1 MLKFR
6 SFYYIATET
15 KFIQIQ
21 MSSSP
26 QHSFFPASGQ
36 NLPTGSQTLTVS
48 QALQYF
54 ALTLKKPNNYLRI
67 VRRYLEYC
75 IEHQAAIDQVSSSL
89 YTAGQRPSL
98 VSPVRKFIRFAAEH
112 QITRVVLDP
121 EQSKVPPA
129 ANELILGYL
138 SEANL
143 LEESKVTYTKS
154 LNAFF
159 AWLDKERAGGALVS
173 FSHTTVRKYLE
184 RMKKQQASPFTIQV
198 RLSAIKGLARWIV
211 DHHDRLPGMQF
222 PLEGMPNGNTMRS
235 LDRDQLDALRG
246 IDRIRSPRLEQQF
259 HRDGLSEEGRTWLL
273 DCVADS
279 KWQAIITLMGWCG
292 LRTIEVT
299 RLRVRDVDFAATR
312 LYVQGKGKEDKVAV
326 QLLEECAYFVA
337 QYIKEYE
344 RGKSNNEPLFPGLTT
359 RQIRYHTRKY
369 LKKAGLKTAR
379 ISAHSL
385 RHTTGQV
392 LLKQGVDPIYVQRH
406 LRHKSFTTTQIY
418 VQQQSEK
425 EYFKNIP

>member
-1 MLKFR
+1 MSQPPSSL
-6 SFYYIATET
+6 ATAASSKRKPSEERGDST
-15 KFIQIQ
+15 KAVDLI
-21 MSSSP
+21 
-26 QHSFFPASGQ
+26 G
-36 NLPTGSQTLTVS
+36 QTLTVG

-54 ALTLKKPNNYLRI
+54 ALSLKKPNNYLRI

-75 IEHQAAIDQVSSSL
+75 IEHRATIDQVSSSL
-89 YTAGQRPSL
+89 YTSDQRPSL

-112 QITRVVLDP
+112 QITHVVADP
-121 EQSKVPPA
+121 EQIKVPPA

-143 LEESKVTYTKS
+143 LEESKITYTKS

-159 AWLDKERAGGALVS
+159 LWMDRERAKGSQVS
-173 FSHTTVRKYLE
+173 FSHNTVRKYLDWM
-184 RMKKQQASPFTIQV
+184 RKQQVSPFTIQV
-198 RLSAIKGLARWIV
+198 RLSAIKGLARWVV
-211 DHHDRLPGMQF
+211 DHHDRLPGVAG
-222 PLEGMPNGNTMRS
+222 PKGDTSTS

-246 IDRIRSPRLEQQF
+246 IDQIRAPRLEQQF

-292 LRTIEVT
+292 LRTVEVT
-299 RLRVRDVDFAATR
+299 RLKVRDVDFSASR

-326 QLLEECAYFVA
+326 QLLEECAYFLA
-337 QYIKEYE
+337 LYLDEYNLSNI
-344 RGKSNNEPLFPGLTT
+344 GKGTLFPGLTT
-359 RQIRYHTRKY
+359 RQIRYHTGKF

-379 ISAHSL
+379 VSAHSL
-385 RHTTGQV
+385 RHTTGQI

-406 LRHKSFTTTQIY
+406 LRHKSFATTQIY
-418 VQQQSEK
+418 VQQQTEK
-425 EYFKNIP
+425 EYFKNLDDKP

>member
-1 MLKFR
+1 MSQPPSSL
-6 SFYYIATET
+6 ATAASSKRKPSEERGDST
-15 KFIQIQ
+15 KAVDLI
-21 MSSSP
+21 
-26 QHSFFPASGQ
+26 G
-36 NLPTGSQTLTVS
+36 QTLTVG

-54 ALTLKKPNNYLRI
+54 ALSLKKPNNYLRI

-75 IEHQAAIDQVSSSL
+75 IEHRATIDQVSSSL
-89 YTAGQRPSL
+89 YASGQRPSL

-112 QITRVVLDP
+112 QITHVVADP
-121 EQSKVPPA
+121 EQIKVPPA

-143 LEESKVTYTKS
+143 LEESKITYTKS

-159 AWLDKERAGGALVS
+159 LWMDRERAKGSQVS
-173 FSHTTVRKYLE
+173 FSHNTVRKYLDWM
-184 RMKKQQASPFTIQV
+184 RKQQVSPFTIQV
-198 RLSAIKGLARWIV
+198 RLSAIKGLARWVV
-211 DHHDRLPGMQF
+211 DHHDRLPGVAG
-222 PLEGMPNGNTMRS
+222 PKGDTSTS

-246 IDRIRSPRLEQQF
+246 IDQIRAPRLEQQF

-292 LRTIEVT
+292 LRTVEVI
-299 RLRVRDVDFAATR
+299 RLKVRDVDFSASR

-326 QLLEECAYFVA
+326 QLLEECAYFLA
-337 QYIKEYE
+337 LYLDEYNLSNI
-344 RGKSNNEPLFPGLTT
+344 GKGTLFPGLTT
-359 RQIRYHTRKY
+359 RQIRYHTGKF

-379 ISAHSL
+379 VSAHSL
-385 RHTTGQV
+385 RHTTGQI

-406 LRHKSFTTTQIY
+406 LRHKSFATTQIY
-418 VQQQSEK
+418 VQQQTEK
-425 EYFKNIP
+425 EYFKNLDDKP

>member
-1 MLKFR
+1 M
-6 SFYYIATET
+6 T
-15 KFIQIQ
+15 
-21 MSSSP
+21 
-26 QHSFFPASGQ
+26 
-36 NLPTGSQTLTVS
+36 NLPTTSRGSHRPTTGAVSTGGQTLTVS

-54 ALTLKKPNNYLRI
+54 ALSLKKPNNYLRI

-75 IEHQAAIDQVSSSL
+75 IEHSNSIDPVSSSF
-89 YTAGQRPSL
+89 YTAGHRPSMI
-98 VSPVRKFIRFAAEH
+98 SPVRKFVRFAAEH
-112 QITRVVLDP
+112 QIVRVVADP
-121 EQSKVPPA
+121 EQSTVPPA

-143 LEESKVTYTKS
+143 MEESKATYTKS

-159 AWLDKERAGGALVS
+159 AWLDAERSGGGLVN

-184 RMKKQQASPFTIQV
+184 GMKKQQISPFTVQV
-198 RLSAIKGLARWIV
+198 RLSAIKGLSRWVV
-211 DHHDRLPGMQF
+211 DHHDRLSI
-222 PLEGMPNGNTMRS
+222 S
-235 LDRDQLDALRG
+235 LDRDQLDGLRG

-259 HRDGLSEEGRTWLL
+259 HRDGLSEEGRIWLL

-292 LRTIEVT
+292 LRTVEVT
-299 RLRVRDVDFAATR
+299 RLLVKDVDFTAKR
-312 LYVQGKGKEDKVAV
+312 LYVHGKGKDDKVAI

-337 QYIKEYE
+337 LYIKEYD
-344 RGKSNNEPLFPGLTT
+344 RGNSGSEPLFPGLTT

-369 LKKAGLKTAR
+369 LVKAGLKTAR

-406 LRHKSFTTTQIY
+406 QRHKSFATTQIY

-425 EYFKNIP
+425 EYFKQLNRTARS

>member
-1 MLKFR
+1 MN
-6 SFYYIATET
+6 
-15 KFIQIQ
+15 
-21 MSSSP
+21 
-26 QHSFFPASGQ
+26 
-36 NLPTGSQTLTVS
+36 NLPTTSHADHHPITGDMFPDGRCTGSQTLTVS

-54 ALTLKKPNNYLRI
+54 ALSLKKPNNYLRI

-75 IEHQAAIDQVSSSL
+75 IEHRATIDQVSSSL

-112 QITRVVLDP
+112 RITHVVADP
-121 EQSKVPPA
+121 EQSAVPPA

-138 SEANL
+138 SEVNL
-143 LEESKVTYTKS
+143 LEESKATYTKS

-159 AWLDKERAGGALVS
+159 AWLDAERAGGGLVN

-184 RMKKQQASPFTIQV
+184 GMRKQQISPFTIQV
-198 RLSAIKGLARWIV
+198 RLSAIKGLARWVV
-211 DHHDRLPGMQF
+211 DHHDRLPGVDS
-222 PLEGMPNGNTMRS
+222 PTS

-292 LRTIEVT
+292 LRTVEVT
-299 RLRVRDVDFAATR
+299 RLRVRDVDFTVSR

-337 QYIKEYE
+337 LYIREYD
-344 RGKSNNEPLFPGLTT
+344 RGNSGSEPLFPGLTT
-359 RQIRYHTRKY
+359 RQIRYHTGKF
-369 LKKAGLKTAR
+369 LQKAGLKTAR

-406 LRHKSFTTTQIY
+406 LRHKSFATTQIY

-425 EYFKNIP
+425 EYFRKLDASTSS

>member
-1 MLKFR
+1 
-6 SFYYIATET
+6 
-15 KFIQIQ
+15 
-21 MSSSP
+21 MSQLPSP
-26 QHSFFPASGQ
+26 FHGDHR
-36 NLPTGSQTLTVS
+36 PTTGGQTLTVS

-75 IEHQAAIDQVSSSL
+75 IEHRYTIDPVSSTL
-89 YTAGQRPSL
+89 YTAGHRPNMI
-98 VSPVRKFIRFAAEH
+98 SPVRKFVRFAAEH
-112 QITRVVLDP
+112 KIVRVVADP
-121 EQSKVPPA
+121 ESSTVPPA

-143 LEESKVTYTKS
+143 REESKATYTRS

-159 AWLDKERAGGALVS
+159 AYLAGERQGGALVN
-173 FSHTTVRKYLE
+173 FSHTTVRKYLDQL
-184 RMKKQQASPFTIQV
+184 KKDQISPFTIQV
-198 RLSAIKGLARWIV
+198 RLSAIKGLARWVV
-211 DHHDRLPGMQF
+211 DHYDKLPVD
-222 PLEGMPNGNTMRS
+222 
-235 LDRDQLDALRG
+235 LDRDQLDGLRG

-273 DCVADS
+273 DCVVDS

-292 LRTIEVT
+292 LRTVEVT
-299 RLRVRDVDFAATR
+299 RLLVKDVDFAAKR
-312 LYVQGKGKEDKVAV
+312 LYVHGKGKDDKVAI

-337 QYIKEYE
+337 LYIKEYD
-344 RGKSNNEPLFPGLTT
+344 RGNSGSEVLFPGLTT

-369 LKKAGLKTAR
+369 LVKAGLKTAR

-406 LRHKSFTTTQIY
+406 LRHKSFATTQIY

-425 EYFKNIP
+425 EYFKHLNRRSKSVD

>member
-1 MLKFR
+1 MN
-6 SFYYIATET
+6 
-15 KFIQIQ
+15 
-21 MSSSP
+21 
-26 QHSFFPASGQ
+26 
-36 NLPTGSQTLTVS
+36 NLPSPSRRDQALTTSGQTLTVS

-75 IEHQAAIDQVSSSL
+75 LEHRATIDQISSSL
-89 YTAGQRPSL
+89 YTTGQRPSL
-98 VSPVRKFIRFAAEH
+98 VSPVRKFVRFAAEH
-112 QITRVVLDP
+112 QITRVIADQQ
-121 EQSKVPPA
+121 QSAIPPA

-159 AWLDKERAGGALVS
+159 AWLDAERAVGGLVN

-184 RMKKQQASPFTIQV
+184 GMKKQQISPFTIQV
-198 RLSAIKGLARWIV
+198 RLSAIKGLSRWVV
-211 DHHDRLPGMQF
+211 DHHDRLPGVAS
-222 PLEGMPNGNTMRS
+222 PTP
-235 LDRDQLDALRG
+235 LDRDQLDGLRG

-292 LRTIEVT
+292 LRTVEVT
-299 RLRVRDVDFAATR
+299 RLRVRDVDFTASR

-326 QLLEECAYFVA
+326 QLLEACAYFVA
-337 QYIKEYE
+337 LYIKEYG
-344 RGKSNNEPLFPGLTT
+344 RGNSGSESLFPGLTT
-359 RQIRYHTRKY
+359 RQIRYHTCKF
-369 LKKAGLKTAR
+369 LQKAGLKTSR

-406 LRHKSFTTTQIY
+406 LRHKSFATTQIY

-425 EYFKNIP
+425 EYFRNLDSLQGNPVG

>member
-1 MLKFR
+1 M
-6 SFYYIATET
+6 T
-15 KFIQIQ
+15 
-21 MSSSP
+21 
-26 QHSFFPASGQ
+26 
-36 NLPTGSQTLTVS
+36 NLPSPSRSDHGSTTGAVSTVAVSTAAVSTGGQTLTVS

-54 ALTLKKPNNYLRI
+54 ALSLKKPNNYLRI

-75 IEHQAAIDQVSSSL
+75 IEHRATIDSVSSSL
-89 YTAGQRPSL
+89 YTAGQPPSMI
-98 VSPVRKFIRFAAEH
+98 SPVRKFVRFAAEH
-112 QITRVVLDP
+112 QIMRVVADP
-121 EQSKVPPA
+121 EQSTVPPA

-143 LEESKVTYTKS
+143 LEESKATYTKS

-159 AWLDKERAGGALVS
+159 AWLDSERSGGALVN
-173 FSHTTVRKYLE
+173 FSHTTVRKYLAG
-184 RMKKQQASPFTIQV
+184 MKKQQVSPFTIQV
-198 RLSAIKGLARWIV
+198 RLSAIKGLSRWVV
-211 DHHDRLPGMQF
+211 DHHDRLPGAGGHGGGA
-222 PLEGMPNGNTMRS
+222 PDS

-273 DCVADS
+273 DCVVDS

-292 LRTIEVT
+292 LRTVEVT
-299 RLRVRDVDFAATR
+299 RLRVRDVDFSASR

-326 QLLEECAYFVA
+326 QLLEECAYFLA
-337 QYIKEYE
+337 LYIKEYE
-344 RGKSNNEPLFPGLTT
+344 RGNSGSEPLFPGLTT
-359 RQIRYHTRKY
+359 RQIRYHTGKF

-406 LRHKSFTTTQIY
+406 LRHKSFATTQIY

-425 EYFKNIP
+425 EYFKKLNDS

>member
-1 MLKFR
+1 
-6 SFYYIATET
+6 
-15 KFIQIQ
+15 
-21 MSSSP
+21 MSNLSRYRE
-26 QHSFFPASGQ
+26 HHLAASG
-36 NLPTGSQTLTVS
+36 QTLTVS

-54 ALTLKKPNNYLRI
+54 ALSLKKPNNYLRI
-67 VRRYLEYC
+67 VRHYLEYC
-75 IEHQAAIDQVSSSL
+75 IEHQATIDPVSSSL
-89 YTAGQRPSL
+89 YTAGQRPSMI
-98 VSPVRKFIRFAAEH
+98 SPVRKFVRFAAEH
-112 QITRVVLDP
+112 KITHVVADP
-121 EQSKVPPA
+121 VQSKVPPA

-143 LEESKVTYTKS
+143 LEESKSTYTKS

-159 AWLDKERAGGALVS
+159 AWLDKERADGALVT

-184 RMKKQQASPFTIQV
+184 GMKKQQVSPFTIQV
-198 RLSAIKGLARWIV
+198 RLSAIKGLARWVV
-211 DHHDRLPGMQF
+211 DHHDRLPGTDT
-222 PLEGMPNGNTMRS
+222 PNGKAPSS
-235 LDRDQLDALRG
+235 LDRDQLDGLRG
-246 IDRIRSPRLEQQF
+246 IDRIRSPRLERQF
-259 HRDGLSEEGRTWLL
+259 HRDGLSEEGRAWLL

-292 LRTIEVT
+292 LRTVEVT
-299 RLRVRDVDFAATR
+299 RLRVRDVDFSASR
-312 LYVQGKGKEDKVAV
+312 LYVQGKGKEDKVAI

-337 QYIKEYE
+337 LYIKEYE
-344 RGKSNNEPLFPGLTT
+344 RGISGNEALFPGLTT

-369 LKKAGLKTAR
+369 LQRAGLKTAR

-406 LRHKSFTTTQIY
+406 LRHKSFATTQIY

-425 EYFKNIP
+425 EYFRNLDSLQGNP

>member
-1 MLKFR
+1 M
-6 SFYYIATET
+6 T
-15 KFIQIQ
+15 
-21 MSSSP
+21 
-26 QHSFFPASGQ
+26 
-36 NLPTGSQTLTVS
+36 NLPTTSRGSHRPTTGAVSTGGQTLTVS

-75 IEHQAAIDQVSSSL
+75 IEHRSTIDPVSSSL
-89 YTAGQRPSL
+89 YTAGQRPSGMPSSM
-98 VSPVRKFIRFAAEH
+98 VSPVRKFVRFAAEH
-112 QITRVVLDP
+112 QIVRVVADP
-121 EQSKVPPA
+121 EQSTVPPA

-143 LEESKVTYTKS
+143 REESKVTYTKS

-159 AWLDKERAGGALVS
+159 AYLETEQSSGGLAN

-184 RMKKQQASPFTIQV
+184 GMKKQQVSPFTVQV
-198 RLSAIKGLARWIV
+198 RLSAIKGLSRWVV
-211 DHHDRLPGMQF
+211 DHHDRLSI
-222 PLEGMPNGNTMRS
+222 S
-235 LDRDQLDALRG
+235 LDRDQIDGLRG

-292 LRTIEVT
+292 LRTVEVT
-299 RLRVRDVDFAATR
+299 RLLVKDVDFAAKR
-312 LYVQGKGKEDKVAV
+312 LYVHGKGKDDKVAI

-337 QYIKEYE
+337 LYIKEYG
-344 RGKSNNEPLFPGLTT
+344 RGNSGSEALFPGLTT

-369 LKKAGLKTAR
+369 LVKAGLKTAR

-406 LRHKSFTTTQIY
+406 LRHKSFATTQIY

-425 EYFKNIP
+425 EYFKHLNRRSKSVD